1 MGAETLNVLN
11 QHQVRVFMPKAR
23 GCCGIP
29 AISTGDTETFN
40 RLVRCNL
47 NLFDSEDFDYLVTS
61 CATCTSTIKKIW
73 PMMLSDSRG
82 DVKAKARRL
91 SEKTLDINQFLGLIT
106 GLKKSEAIKRG
117 EAITHNIS

>member
-1 MGAETLNVLN
+1 
-11 QHQVRVFMPKAR
+11 MPKAR

-40 RLVRCNL
+40 QLVRCNL

-106 GLKKSEAIKRG
+106 GLKKSKAIKRG
-117 EAITHNIS
+117 EAITHNISWSLPS

>member
-1 MGAETLNVLN
+1 
-11 QHQVRVFMPKAR
+11 MPKAR

-61 CATCTSTIKKIW
+61 CATCTSTIKK
-73 PMMLSDSRG
+73 SGR
-82 DVKAKARRL
+82 
-91 SEKTLDINQFLGLIT
+91 
-106 GLKKSEAIKRG
+106 
-117 EAITHNIS
+117 

>member
-1 MGAETLNVLN
+1 
-11 QHQVRVFMPKAR
+11 MPKAR

-61 CATCTSTIKKIW
+61 CATCTSTIKKNLADDALGQ
-73 PMMLSDSRG
+73 PGRCQSQG
-82 DVKAKARRL
+82 P
-91 SEKTLDINQFLGLIT
+91 KTV
-106 GLKKSEAIKRG
+106 
-117 EAITHNIS
+117 

>member
-1 MGAETLNVLN
+1 
-11 QHQVRVFMPKAR
+11 MPKAR

-82 DVKAKARRL
+82 NAKPRP
-91 SEKTLDINQFLGLIT
+91 EDC
-106 GLKKSEAIKRG
+106 LKKPW
-117 EAITHNIS
+117 ISTNFWD